1 MTLCGSAL
9 LLGYSEGTILL
20 AIVTV
25 SFYDIVHC
33 MCRAGE
39 EKGKVLRGGVQV
51 RETGGGIWERATGGE
66 GDGEGKLLG
75 EGYGKGKPWEWYGK
89 GNWGEGQ
96 GIGNL
101 SNQGWLG

>member
-39 EKGKVLRGGVQV
+39 EKGKVLWGGVQEREGYVKGKLWGGVWERETAGGGV
-51 RETGGGIWERATGGE
+51 RERETVGVVWERELGGGARHREP
-66 GDGEGKLLG
+66 K
-75 EGYGKGKPWEWYGK
+75 
-89 GNWGEGQ
+89 
-96 GIGNL
+96 
-101 SNQGWLG
+101 